1 MFIVWDRNKAV
12 AVCLVILILLGCWW
26 FLQSGFFSEEEEVR
40 RPLDVEVAVK
50 KERSRSQDRTLEKQE
65 FFVDCR
71 LTRDR
76 IRSQR
81 MEVLREIAGNPASSS
96 ETRDR
101 AQQELMKI
109 TEQAGKEMEL
119 EKLVVARGFK
129 DAVVLLQERSATVI
143 LEGRSLSGTD
153 AEKIRELV
161 ARVVVIEPGDVMIIS
176 KP

>member
-1 MFIVWDRNKAV
+1 MFIVWDRNKIV
-12 AVCLVILILLGCWW
+12 AVGLGILVLIGCWW
-26 FLQSGFFSEEEEVR
+26 FLQFAFFYQKEEVKS
-40 RPLDVEVAVK
+40 PLDVEVAVK
-50 KERSRSQDRTLEKQE
+50 KERTGPQDKVLEKQE

-109 TEQAGKEMEL
+109 TEQAGQEMEL
-119 EKLVVARGFK
+119 EKLVIARGVN
-129 DAVVLLQERSATVI
+129 DAVVLLQEKSATI
-143 LEGRSLSGTD
+143 IIGGRSLSGTD
-153 AEKIRELV
+153 AEEIRELI
-161 ARVVVIEPGDVMIIS
+161 ARAAVIEPGNIMIIS